1 MGFTLAQQTQQFLG
15 ALALGILLGM
25 GYDLFRVSRR
35 MFHLSAAAVFGEDL
49 CFFLLAGIVLLVYLT
64 DHCYGEVRGFVVTG
78 AALSFFLYNVT
89 ISSFVVKAACGLVYG
104 LIKIVMF
111 LLRPIVWLS
120 EYGERCV
127 GKLKKILLQ
136 AFGRGKSFL
145 QLQAAML
152 YNKKDHNIKGKAGKR
167 HGSENL

>member
-89 ISSFVVKAACGLVYG
+89 ISSFVVKAA
-104 LIKIVMF
+104 
-111 LLRPIVWLS
+111 LRIGIWFDQDRDVSAQAVVWLS

-127 GKLKKILLQ
+127 RKLKKILLQ